1 MAFTALTVTTS
12 AKTGTVQPSATAVD
26 GTNGNR
32 FTNTGREVV
41 EINNGGGAPIT
52 VTIQTALTYQGY
64 AIANQD
70 VSVTNGTAKWIG
82 PFDTALFN
90 DTSEDSSGAVHM
102 TFSSGTSVTA
112 RVTRLG
118 ST

>member
-12 AKTGTVQPSATAVD
+12 AKTGTVQPAATAVD

-32 FTNTGREVV
+32 FTNTGREII
-41 EINNGGGAPIT
+41 EIINGAGAPIT
-52 VTIQTALTYQGY
+52 VTFLTALTYQGY
-64 AIANQD
+64 TISDQA
-70 VSVTNGTAKWIG
+70 VTVTNATTKICG

-102 TFSSGTSVTA
+102 TFSSGTTITA